1 MVIFFAVLF
10 ICVSSFL
17 SQTLN
22 STGWFLVHSYR
33 FFLLLNFLLC
43 FIITLLLLILF
54 KLEMNICQTVLVLEF
69 HDYTKLSISSI
80 FQKFNNHMT
89 MQRNDS
95 FHQPKNLNLID
106 DSLLEDSN
114 VQQHN
119 SLHISSVQPDNISTG
134 SSEEIIPF
142 DDPDT
147 SIIASIDSPDSLS
160 FQGCVRRK
168 TVLKDGRKP
177 TVASWQRYWLQI
189 WANSLV
195 YFPPKSF
202 KGWECAN
209 IEAFK

>member
-1 MVIFFAVLF
+1 MVIFSLF
-10 ICVSSFL
+10 TLCVSLFM
-17 SQTLN
+17 SQTLD
-22 STGWFLVHSYR
+22 STGCFWFTLIV
-33 FFLLLNFLLC
+33 FLLLLHFLLC
-43 FIITLLLLILF
+43 FIVTLLSLILY
-54 KLEMNICQTVLVLEF
+54 KLEINSFQTFLVLEF

-209 IEAFK
+209 IEAI

>member
-1 MVIFFAVLF
+1 
-10 ICVSSFL
+10 
-17 SQTLN
+17 
-22 STGWFLVHSYR
+22 
-33 FFLLLNFLLC
+33 
-43 FIITLLLLILF
+43 
-54 KLEMNICQTVLVLEF
+54 
-69 HDYTKLSISSI
+69 
-80 FQKFNNHMT
+80 

-95 FHQPKNLNLID
+95 FHQSRNLNLID

-114 VQQHN
+114 VQHN
-119 SLHISSVQPDNISTG
+119 SLHISVQPDNISTG

-142 DDPDT
+142 DDHDT
-147 SIIASIDSPDSLS
+147 SIINVDSPTEGLN

-202 KGWECAN
+202 KG
-209 IEAFK
+209 